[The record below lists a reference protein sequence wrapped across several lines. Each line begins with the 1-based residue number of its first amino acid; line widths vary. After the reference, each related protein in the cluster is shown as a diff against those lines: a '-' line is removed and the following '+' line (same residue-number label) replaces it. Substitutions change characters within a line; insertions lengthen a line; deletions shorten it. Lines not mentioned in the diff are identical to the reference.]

1 MAGQKLFLRLRDAAG
16 DAVALAGWKVEE
28 LGKEVVVACLPSR
41 LENIPRAIIKGGSD
55 SQPSIGFAR
64 VPGEAV
70 APVHPAGWESQISK
84 LVPDFRASMSLWF
97 GGEVAV
103 LESSEAEVA
112 PAPKVQVSQVP
123 KVASSSSHPLVS
135 GLQQM
140 DFDFFGEPEAESE
153 EDSEAEEEEVKFGRR
168 LAGGVLP
175 PGGTVP
181 KTEKKEAKGPRKNG
195 DPQLMK
201 ALSSSLL
208 AGGGASSSDLTN
220 IVLLKMLERIEKSES
235 KKDKKKKEAEE
246 LWDPLGGS
254 ASDSEEESATCR
266 SGGMKAMNS
275 LHKMQNRARSHPK
288 RICLAFEEEAASD
301 LGIIPGQA
309 WTLKDWLRK
318 HQWGRFK
325 GLFRC
330 AIMDVSAY
338 ELIRAG
344 KPEVAAAQLA
354 QNMKAKVQAVIDGG
368 DWTAAWLL
376 TGLSDPMGR
385 REFGGSKSEMA
396 VVSGYLS
403 ALNKLKKQVREVEA
417 GSAHHEEEE
426 AEASTKT
433 KK

>member
-1 MAGQKLFLRLRDAAG
+1 MSGQKLFLRLRDAAG

-28 LGKEVVVACLPSR
+28 FDKEVVVACLPSR
-41 LENIPRAIIKGGSD
+41 LENIPRAVVKAGGE
-55 SQPSIGFAR
+55 SQPSIGFVR

-70 APVHPAGWESQISK
+70 ASVHPAGWESQISK
-84 LVPDFRASMSLWF
+84 QVPDFRASMSLWF

-112 PAPKVQVSQVP
+112 PARKASVK
-123 KVASSSSHPLVS
+123 KVASSSSHPLLS
-135 GLQQM
+135 GLQKM
-140 DFDFFGEPEAESE
+140 DLDFFAEQEADSE
-153 EDSEAEEEEVKFGRR
+153 EESEAEEEEVKFGRR

-181 KTEKKEAKGPRKNG
+181 KSERKEAKGSKKSE
-195 DPQLMK
+195 DPQLLK

-208 AGGGASSSDLTN
+208 AGGNASSSDLTN
-220 IVLLKMLERIEKSES
+220 IVLLKMLERMEKSET
-235 KKDKKKKEAEE
+235 KRDRKKKEADE

-254 ASDSEEESATCR
+254 ASDSEEEGATNR
-266 SGGMKAMNS
+266 SGGMRAMNS
-275 LHKMQNRARSHPK
+275 LHKMQNRVNSHPK
-288 RICLAFEEEAASD
+288 RICLAFEEEAAAD

-403 ALNKLKKQVREVEA
+403 ALNKLKKQVKEVE
-417 GSAHHEEEE
+417 GGGAHHEDEE